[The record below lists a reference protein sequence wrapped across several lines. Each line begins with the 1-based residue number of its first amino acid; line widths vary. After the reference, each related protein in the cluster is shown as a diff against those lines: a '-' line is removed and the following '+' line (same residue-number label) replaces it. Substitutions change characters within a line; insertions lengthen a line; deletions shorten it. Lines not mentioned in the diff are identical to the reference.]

1 MLVLVLQSASERKM
15 RQSGVRDSVGE
26 RVRKQ
31 EGKKQVVG
39 RVRMGRAVVGAA
51 GTDAMHTFATD
62 CHIILLWHTGYG

>member
-1 MLVLVLQSASERKM
+1 VLVLVLQSASERKIEIC
-15 RQSGVRDSVGE
+15 VRDSVGE
-26 RVRKQ
+26 RARKQ

-62 CHIILLWHTGYG
+62 CHIILLWHTGHG